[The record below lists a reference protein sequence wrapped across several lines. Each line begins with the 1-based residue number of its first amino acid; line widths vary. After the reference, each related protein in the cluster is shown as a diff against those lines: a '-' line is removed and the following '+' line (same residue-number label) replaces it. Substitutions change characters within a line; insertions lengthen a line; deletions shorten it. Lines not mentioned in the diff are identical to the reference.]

1 VKLHFSGCTL
11 DLDARRLLRG
21 TREIRL
27 SPKAF
32 ELLKVLVEGRPS
44 ALTKAEM
51 LERVWPG
58 VFVTDASLARVVTE
72 VRQAFGDRPR
82 EAHII
87 RTVHGYGYA
96 FAAEVRVD
104 ALTPPRATAL
114 EQSCWLVTADRTFSL
129 ADGDHIVGR
138 EPGVSVWLDSPKVSR
153 HHARVVVSGSAVT
166 VEDLSSTNG
175 TFVRDERISSA
186 AALES
191 GDTIKIGPFTLTFLV
206 AGSLAPTEPETAR

>member
-1 VKLHFSGCTL
+1 MKLHFSGCTL

-44 ALTKAEM
+44 ALTKAEL

-96 FAAEVRVD
+96 FAAEVEVD
-104 ALTPPRATAL
+104 VPTPRTGAL
-114 EQSCWLVTADRTFSL
+114 ERSCWLVTADRTFGL

>member
-1 VKLHFSGCTL
+1 MKLHFSGCTL

-44 ALTKAEM
+44 ALTKAEL

>member
-1 VKLHFSGCTL
+1 MKLHFSGCTL

-114 EQSCWLVTADRTFSL
+114 EQSCWLVTADRTFGL

-175 TFVRDERISSA
+175 TFVRDERISSL

-191 GDTIKIGPFTLTFLV
+191 GDKIKIGPFTLTFLV
-206 AGSLAPTEPETAR
+206 AGSLAATEPETAR

>member
-1 VKLHFSGCTL
+1 MKLHFSGCTL

-96 FAAEVRVD
+96 FAAEVEVD
-104 ALTPPRATAL
+104 VPTPRTGAL
-114 EQSCWLVTADRTFSL
+114 ERSCWLVTADRTFGL